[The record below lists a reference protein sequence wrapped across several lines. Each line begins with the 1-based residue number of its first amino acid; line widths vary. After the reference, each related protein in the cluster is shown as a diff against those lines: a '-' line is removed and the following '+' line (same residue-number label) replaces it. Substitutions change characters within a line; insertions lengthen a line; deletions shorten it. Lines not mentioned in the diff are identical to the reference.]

1 VPSIHLTTPSHNPR
15 IFLNHSHPQFPTETQ
30 QTPPPPPSAV
40 PQPTIRSNFFR
51 NPSTWQTHPNNN
63 NIRPTPSRSAS
74 YIGTTG
80 FNESASTT
88 PSTMPLRDAQPTT
101 RQDISSDS
109 SDETEEGFVVL
120 GDEFSAPGCAPPNLF
135 HSLNQK

>member
-1 VPSIHLTTPSHNPR
+1 M
-15 IFLNHSHPQFPTETQ
+15 
-30 QTPPPPPSAV
+30 AD
-40 PQPTIRSNFFR
+40 
-51 NPSTWQTHPNNN
+51 THPNNN

-120 GDEFSAPGCAPPNLF
+120 GDEFSAPWVRTSKPFPTLSTKNKNRLC
-135 HSLNQK
+135 